1 MAFSEHTL
9 QRLRN
14 YLEKKGL
21 GFEEK
26 YMFSGV
32 CLMVD
37 DKMLVATHV
46 DKNTGE
52 DMLMCRVGPAAYE
65 EALAREGVTE
75 MQFNGRNM
83 KGYIYVSGSWFH
95 EDADLHYWLDLCL
108 AYNPLAR
115 ASKKKK

>member
-9 QRLRN
+9 QRLRH
-14 YLEKKGL
+14 YLKKQGL
-21 GFEEK
+21 AFEEK

-52 DMLMCRVGPAAYE
+52 DMLMCRVGPDAYK
-65 EALAREGVTE
+65 EALEREGVTG
-75 MQFNGRNM
+75 MQFNGRSM
-83 KGYIYVSGSWFH
+83 KGYVYVSGPWFQ
-95 EDADLHYWLDLCL
+95 EDADLYFWLDRCL
-108 AYNPLAR
+108 AYNPMAK